1 MLGFVICSIN
11 NRRDNEGLLIIIAC
25 IALQVMGQGARLLQ
39 SDRAALL
46 ILSEHGGT
54 VGALSRV

>member
-11 NRRDNEGLLIIIAC
+11 NRRDNEGLLI
-25 IALQVMGQGARLLQ
+25 VMGQGAKLLR

-46 ILSEHGGT
+46 ILSERGGT